1 MFTGIIE
8 EIGEV
13 LAVEKMPDGV
23 RITVGARKVL
33 NDLKVDDSISID
45 GACQTV
51 IKCDPGSFTVEAVGE
66 TLQKTTLGQFRS
78 GRRVNLERAL
88 TLQTRLGGHLVQGH
102 INGTGRITQWFPRG
116 ENYFLEVEIP
126 SDLTSYCIREGSI
139 ALDGISLTIARMEDN
154 RVGVSIIPHTVK
166 YTTLQEKKVGD
177 LMNVEV
183 DVIARY
189 VKQFLNETNSS
200 NLSIEKLKKWGY

>member
-13 LAVEKMPDGV
+13 LAAEKMQDGV
-23 RITVGARKVL
+23 RITVSARKVL
-33 NDLKVDDSISID
+33 DDLKPDDSISID

-51 IKCDPGSFTVEAVGE
+51 IRCNARSFTVEAVGE
-66 TLQKTTLGQFRS
+66 TVQKTTLGSFRS

-88 TLQTRLGGHLVQGH
+88 TLQTRLGGHLMQGH
-102 INGTGRITQWFPRG
+102 INGTARITQWFARG

-126 SDLTSYCIREGSI
+126 DQLTSYCIPEGSI
-139 ALDGISLTIARMEDN
+139 ALDGISLTIARMENN
-154 RVGVSIIPHTVK
+154 RVGISIIPHTVK
-166 YTTLQEKKVGD
+166 CTTLQEKKVGD

-189 VKQFLNETNSS
+189 VQQFLNETGSS
-200 NLSIEKLKKWGY
+200 DLNIDQLKKWGY

>member
-33 NDLKVDDSISID
+33 DDLKPDDSISID

-51 IKCDPGSFTVEAVGE
+51 IKCDPDSFTVEAVGE
-66 TLQKTTLGQFRS
+66 TIQKTTLGSFRN

-154 RVGVSIIPHTVK
+154 RVGISIIPHTVK

-189 VKQFLNETNSS
+189 VKQFLDETNSS
-200 NLSIEKLKKWGY
+200 NLTMEKLKKWGY